1 MNSVYITSTGSFL
14 PNDPVSNDEMENVLG
29 QVGGKASRG
38 RAIVLRNNG
47 IKSRYYAIDKDGN
60 QTHSNADLVVKAV
73 NQLFPDGKVD
83 TDVDILSCGT
93 SASDQ
98 ALPSHTA
105 MVHGLLDQEM
115 EIISPS
121 GACCSGVHALK
132 YGFMAIRSGE
142 AKKAIATGSEL
153 VSPMMR
159 ARNFESESK
168 SKDELDENPYIA
180 FEKDFL
186 RWMLSD
192 GAGAV
197 LLSDQP
203 TGKVN
208 LKVEWVESRS
218 YAHRFETCMY
228 SAGDKNEDGTLK
240 SWKEFSPE
248 EWLDNSVFAMKQDV
262 KILRENIVKLG
273 GEFLRDIVER
283 RGLDVSTLDH
293 FLPHLSSE
301 FFRQPVLDQLAED
314 GMDIPAE
321 KCFTNLSRIG
331 NVGSASIYVM
341 LDELV
346 NSGNLKEGQKILL
359 MIPESARF
367 SYAYVLLTVC

>member
-1 MNSVYITSTGSFL
+1 M
-14 PNDPVSNDEMENVLG
+14 PNDPVSNEEMENVLG
-29 QVGGKASRG
+29 QVGGQASRG

-47 IKSRYYAIDKDGN
+47 IRSRYYAIDKDGT
-60 QTHSNADLVVKAV
+60 QTHSNAELVVEAI
-73 NQLFPDGKVD
+73 NRLFPSGKAD
-83 TDVDILSCGT
+83 QDIDILSCGT

-115 EIISPS
+115 EIVSPS

-132 YGFMAIRSGE
+132 YGFLAIRSGE

-168 SKDELDENPYIA
+168 SKEELDENPYIA

-197 LLSDQP
+197 LLSDEP

-301 FFRQPVLDQLAED
+301 FFRQPVLDQLAKD